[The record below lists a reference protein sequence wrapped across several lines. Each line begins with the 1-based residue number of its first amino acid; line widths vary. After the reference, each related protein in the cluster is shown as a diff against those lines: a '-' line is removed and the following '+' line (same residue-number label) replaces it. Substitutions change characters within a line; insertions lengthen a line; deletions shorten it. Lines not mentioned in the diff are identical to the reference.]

1 MDYQEGNNVAEGEFK
16 KWLDKH
22 RIPYWYI
29 QQDIST
35 FSREL
40 KKQFTKRP
48 DFFIL
53 IPNFGFILVDVKD
66 KVSAT
71 KYEKFFINVE
81 EIEKYINLQR
91 IFNLQSWYVI
101 SNEKYH
107 YKTWFWI
114 PTTKVVKSGLIF
126 KPKDKNKKS
135 WQKTTEC
142 YSVPISEFIQVSD
155 TDSLERV
162 FTKFLKFY

>member
-1 MDYQEGNNVAEGEFK
+1 MEHQEENNIAEQEFK

-29 QQDIST
+29 QQDIDT
-35 FSREL
+35 FSQEL

-48 DFFIL
+48 DFFVL

-66 KVSAT
+66 KRSAE
-71 KYEKFFINVE
+71 KYEKFFINAE
-81 EIEKYINLQR
+81 EIEKYMNLQR

-101 SNEKYH
+101 SSGKYH

-114 PTTKVVKSGLIF
+114 PISKVIKTSFTF
-126 KPKDKNKKS
+126 KPKGENK
-135 WQKTTEC
+135 EC
-142 YSVPISEFIQVSD
+142 YSIPISEFIQVAD
-155 TDSLERV
+155 DDSLERV